1 MHIFFVFDRSFNILA
16 SEIEVLV
23 FEKKRLE
30 KRLGN
35 KLSFWRSNDNS
46 IFFVMTFLKSRS
58 LKQRYNS

>member
-35 KLSFWRSNDNS
+35 KFSFWRSNDKS
-46 IFFVMTFLKSRS
+46 ICFVMTFLKIKS
-58 LKQRYNS
+58 LKQLYNS